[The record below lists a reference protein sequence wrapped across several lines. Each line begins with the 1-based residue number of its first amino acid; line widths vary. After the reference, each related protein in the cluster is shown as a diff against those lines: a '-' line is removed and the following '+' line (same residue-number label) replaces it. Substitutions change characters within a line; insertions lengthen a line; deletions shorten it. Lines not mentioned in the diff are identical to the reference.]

1 MFYVYQTK
9 DIKYRYRPPRDL
21 LIVKA
26 ETKKKAEEAIRDQG
40 IVLAEYEY
48 VAKYNT
54 ANILRRLNHFG
65 VWLTTAL

>member
-1 MFYVYQTK
+1 MFYIYQTK

-40 IVLAEYEY
+40 IALTEYEY
-48 VAKYNT
+48 VAKYDT
-54 ANILRRLNHFG
+54 VSVLRKHHDI
-65 VWLTTAL
+65 WLTTAL